1 MKEAVKGQRIYEY
14 VDDDGVVYY
23 SFTKRE
29 ATLSPPVR
37 LRRKSQ
43 IGTHL
48 SNFISRLRQVAL
60 ARGVSDTDAG

>member
-1 MKEAVKGQRIYEY
+1 MKIAVKGQRVYEY

-23 SFTKRE
+23 SFTKRP

-37 LRRKSQ
+37 LRLRSQ

-48 SNFISRLRQVAL
+48 ANFLSKLRQVAAVL
-60 ARGVSDTDAG
+60 GVTEDDG